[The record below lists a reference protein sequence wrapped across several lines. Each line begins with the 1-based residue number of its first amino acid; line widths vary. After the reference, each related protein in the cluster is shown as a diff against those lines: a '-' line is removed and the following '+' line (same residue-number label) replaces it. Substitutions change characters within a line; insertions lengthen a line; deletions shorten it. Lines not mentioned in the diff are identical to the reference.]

1 MNNQSPIGIFDSGIG
16 GLTVLKS
23 LMQKMPKETYIYF
36 GDTAH
41 VPYGNKSKEVVIKY
55 SLKICNFLVAKKV
68 KLIIVACNTSS
79 SLAITILKTK
89 LSIPIIDV
97 INPMKFYIQSN
108 KHLNKIGI
116 IGTHNTISSNAY
128 NQVILSV
135 NDKITIYSTAC
146 PLFVPIIEEGLENHE
161 IAYIMVKKYLE
172 PLIRQNIQILI
183 LGCTHYP
190 IIKNTIMKTIPN
202 NIYIIDSAEN
212 TANYVLNYLQKNDML
227 AETIIKELV
236 CYVSDES
243 RHFEQFAKEYLQL
256 PNLRLKTIQI

>member
-23 LMQKMPKETYIYF
+23 LMKKMPKETYIYF

-108 KHLNKIGI
+108 KHLNKI
-116 IGTHNTISSNAY
+116 T
-128 NQVILSV
+128 QP
-135 NDKITIYSTAC
+135 C
-146 PLFVPIIEEGLENHE
+146 
-161 IAYIMVKKYLE
+161 
-172 PLIRQNIQILI
+172 
-183 LGCTHYP
+183 
-190 IIKNTIMKTIPN
+190 
-202 NIYIIDSAEN
+202 
-212 TANYVLNYLQKNDML
+212 
-227 AETIIKELV
+227 
-236 CYVSDES
+236 
-243 RHFEQFAKEYLQL
+243 
-256 PNLRLKTIQI
+256 